1 MRLFRLFLGLCL
13 AVCFTACQTEESFND
28 SSMGYLYLEA
38 TTNTSLSTKSK
49 VPENYNP
56 KQLHVEIRNAS
67 GTVLYSTDDY
77 EKEWTNKQ
85 FALPAGSYTIE
96 AHSHGFDGQASGFNN
111 PYYYGSTTATITA
124 GEPTFAK
131 VSCTLANV
139 KVSVKFDSEFQN
151 AFSSANVRIAS
162 AVSGITPL
170 TVNMGGTIEPIYI
183 PVGNFTATVNVTNQA
198 GNSFSMDRVIDS
210 VKARDHYILTY
221 KVSPQGSGSIKVEAD
236 GSEREYT
243 FTFNVPTKPTTT
255 LQANAANAWSN
266 FAFLEG
272 EVPSSEGTLDPAY
285 MQFEYRK
292 TEEDNWASA
301 PATPSGNKYSTRLT
315 GLTPNTAYTYRMVY
329 AKDGKTFTSNEVAF
343 TTDIQTPLPNG
354 NLDDWYKSGKTWYAI
369 SEEDYTANNKFWDSS
384 NPGTTTGAGALVN
397 VNPTE
402 GNTQVVHTADGK
414 SAMMKSQYA
423 SAFGIGKF
431 AAASLYAG
439 AFNNL
444 VGSNGAKIDFGR
456 PFTARPTQLTGWYQ
470 YSTGAIDYCGGGQP
484 ANTVSTG
491 DTDLWS
497 AYVVL
502 TTGTYQLDNT
512 KLAETA
518 LDFNALLR
526 DDNDSFV
533 VAYGALLDAECVAS
547 SVWKKFTIDLTYK
560 NLVLKPTHIIIVFS
574 SSKYGDYFTGSTES
588 VLYLDDLELIYG
600 DNPITK

>member
-1 MRLFRLFLGLCL
+1 MKLNYYITLIFVWLLSF
-13 AVCFTACQTEESFND
+13 ASCQQEAGFD
-28 SSMGYLYLEA
+28 SNVGYLYLEA
-38 TTNTSLSTKSK
+38 TTNTSLSTKSE
-49 VPENYNP
+49 VPENYKP

-139 KVSVKFDSEFQN
+139 KVSVKFDSEFQS

-221 KVSPQGSGSIKVEAD
+221 KVSPQGSGSITVVAD

-255 LQANAANAWSN
+255 LRANAANTWSN
-266 FAFLEG
+266 FAILEG
-272 EVPSSEGTLDPAY
+272 EVLSSEGTLDPAY

-292 TEEDNWASA
+292 TEEDNWAYA
-301 PATPSGNKYSTRLT
+301 PATPSGEKYSTKLT
-315 GLTPNTAYTYRMVY
+315 GLTPNTAYTYHMVY
-329 AKDGKTFTSNEVAF
+329 TKDGKTFTSNEVAF

-354 NLDDWYKSGKTWYAI
+354 NLDAWYKNGKTIYAV
-369 SEEDYTANNKFWDSS
+369 SEADFNAGKRFWDSS
-384 NPGTTTGAGALVN
+384 NAGTTTGIASIVN
-397 VNPTE
+397 KNPTQ
-402 GNTQVVHTADGK
+402 GNSEIVHTEGGQ
-414 SAMMKSQYA
+414 SAELKTIKAM
-423 SAFGIGKF
+423 GVL

-439 AFNNL
+439 TF
-444 VGSNGAKIDFGR
+444 GSTKSDYSGAELDFGQ
-456 PFTARPTQLTGWYQ
+456 PWTARPTQFRGFYHYTPVAMNIVGNTLPSSISVTQDVTPDSCAIYIALTTKSYHIDNTNP
-470 YSTGAIDYCGGGQP
+470 STFLRPEDEEVIAYGELPKSEA
-484 ANTVSTG
+484 VSTN
-491 DTDLWS
+491 
-497 AYVVL
+497 
-502 TTGTYQLDNT
+502 GTY
-512 KLAETA
+512 KE
-518 LDFNALLR
+518 
-526 DDNDSFV
+526 FV
-533 VAYGALLDAECVAS
+533 INLIY
-547 SVWKKFTIDLTYK
+547 KDLIR
-560 NLVLKPTHIIIVFS
+560 KPTHIIIVCS
-574 SSKYGDYFTGSTES
+574 ASKYGDYFTGGVGST
-588 VLYLDDLELIYG
+588 LYLDDLELIYG